1 MADHICPVWVGYL
14 LASPVRRIFQSP
26 DKIVGPHV
34 KEGMTVLDMGCAMG
48 FFSVPMATMVGAD
61 GRVVCVDVQEK
72 MLESLRK
79 RAVKAG
85 VDDRMKVLNCAENE
99 TGLEH
104 LRGDVDFALAFA
116 MVHEVD
122 DPEALIRQIHSLL
135 RNGGHLLVAE
145 PRGHVSSGEF
155 DDTLRW
161 STEAGL
167 TTVDRPA
174 IGRSHAALLKKSD

>member
-26 DKIVGPHV
+26 DKIVGPYV

-61 GRVVCVDVQEK
+61 GRIVCVDVQEK
-72 MLESLRK
+72 MLVSLRK

-85 VDDRMKVLNCAENE
+85 VDNRMEVQNCAENE
-99 TGLEH
+99 MGLDY
-104 LRGDVDFALAFA
+104 LRGEVDFALAFA

-122 DPEALIRQIHSLL
+122 DPEALIHQIHSLL
-135 RNGGHLLVAE
+135 KKGGHLLVAE
-145 PRGHVSSGEF
+145 PKGHVSSEEF

-161 STEAGL
+161 SAEAGFK
-167 TTVDRPA
+167 TIARPA
-174 IGRSHAALLKKSD
+174 IGRSHGALLEKTA